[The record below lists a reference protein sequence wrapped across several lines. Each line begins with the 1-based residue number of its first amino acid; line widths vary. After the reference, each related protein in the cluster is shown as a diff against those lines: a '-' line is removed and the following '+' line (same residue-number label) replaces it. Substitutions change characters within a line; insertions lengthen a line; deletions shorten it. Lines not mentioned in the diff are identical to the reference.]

1 MINQKLKAA
10 LGLLIVFGLVLST
23 NLLDKR
29 YFSELQE
36 SFNSVYEDRLVA
48 ENYLFNI
55 SNQLQLKK
63 MLLNEDKEAF
73 RLRNAS
79 INATLEEIIVG
90 YEATKLTEDEA
101 THFALLK
108 EKVAALITVEKSLL
122 STESPMDHGVIAEV
136 NAQIQRIQPDLQA
149 LSEIQ
154 LIEGK
159 RLIDHSQQIVS
170 TSKLTSRLE
179 VAVLIVVGL
188 IIQVLILSSK
198 PTTPRFDQ
206 KSNLN

>member
-63 MLLNEDKEAF
+63 MLLNEDTEAF

-101 THFALLK
+101 TYFALLK